1 MEQTIKR
8 KMEKVLRGLGCD
20 NRELSILFTDD
31 REMSELNS
39 RYRAKE
45 GPTNVLAFAMDESGA
60 TGDVCVSPRSV
71 MLGDVVISLDRARQ
85 ESVDFGETLEQRVD
99 SLLVHGVL
107 HLVGYDHEKSGK
119 DTLLMEEMEK
129 KLLTLIGLM
138 IDD

>member
-8 KMEKVLRGLGCD
+8 KMEKVLKGLGCD

-39 RYRAKE
+39 RYRAKD
-45 GPTNVLAFAMDESGA
+45 GSTNVLAFAMDESSA
-60 TGDVCVSPRSV
+60 AGDVCVSPRSV

-119 DTLLMEEMEK
+119 DTLLMGEMEK
-129 KLLTLIGLM
+129 KLLRSL
-138 IDD
+138 D